1 MDRSIG
7 SYLLINTLMLAALGV
22 SDLFW
27 WSILGNM
34 LDYTDNPAQVFGLGL
49 SMNVLG
55 ILIGGSIGTAIRT
68 VEGGFLTTSMI
79 ALMVVFTS
87 LIMLPLLNAHLTR
100 LLRNHQFLV
109 NLGGVAQPSQEQS
122 LDDLMEKSQLTE
134 KEKEVVRLLL
144 QGYTYRAI
152 AEELYISENT
162 VKYHSKNIYQKLNVK
177 TKMEL
182 VKTFN
187 RNMEG

>member
-1 MDRSIG
+1 
-7 SYLLINTLMLAALGV
+7 MLAALGV